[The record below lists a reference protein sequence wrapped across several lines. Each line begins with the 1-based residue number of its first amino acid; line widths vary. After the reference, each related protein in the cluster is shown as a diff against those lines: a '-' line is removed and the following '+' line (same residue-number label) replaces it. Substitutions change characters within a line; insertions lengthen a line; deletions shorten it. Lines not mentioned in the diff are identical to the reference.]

1 MEIRVP
7 EEISLQRIADSGQC
21 FRWRRAGENGYKIPF
36 GTRMIR
42 IEQLEPDMLRMNC
55 TEDEYDS
62 VWKEYLDL
70 DTSYARMN
78 AKIRKRKDPF
88 LWNAMQAQRG
98 VRILRQ
104 DSWEMLIT
112 SIITQ
117 NRNIPA
123 IQKSVELLSEKAGTK
138 CMDQEGEMFYAF
150 PSPEQIHRMTDD
162 CLGCCKLG
170 YRMGY
175 IRSAAEA
182 VYTGTVNLD
191 ELRYLPD
198 AECRKRLLS
207 LVGVGEKVAACVM
220 LFGLHRLNAFPMDV
234 WMKRIVENEYPEGYL
249 FTEYSPYNG
258 VYQQYMFAY
267 YRELAVEEKT
277 TGRLNK

>member
-1 MEIRVP
+1 MEIRLP
-7 EEISLQRIADSGQC
+7 EEISLRKIAESGQC
-21 FRWRRAGENGYKIPF
+21 FRWRRTGENEYKIPF
-36 GTRMIR
+36 GNRMVKM
-42 IEQLEPDMLRMNC
+42 EQLDPDVLRLNC

-62 VWKEYLDL
+62 VWKEYLDF

-88 LWNAMQAQRG
+88 LWKAMQAQRG

-104 DSWEMLIT
+104 DAWEMLIT

-138 CMDQEGEMFYAF
+138 RVDPEGEAFYAF
-150 PSPEQIHRMTDD
+150 PSPQQIHQMTGD

-182 VYTGTVNLD
+182 VYTGTVDLD

-198 AECRKRLLS
+198 MECRKLLLS
-207 LVGVGEKVAACVM
+207 LTGVGEKVAACVM
-220 LFGLHRLNAFPMDV
+220 LFGLHRLNAFPKDV
-234 WMKRIVENEYPEGYL
+234 WMNRILKNEYPDGYP
-249 FTEYSPYNG
+249 FKEYSPYNG
-258 VYQQYMFAY
+258 VFQQYMFAY
-267 YRELAVEEKT
+267 YRELAVEKDKT
-277 TGRLNK
+277 KNYTV